1 MKICLHKFM
10 ELVRID
16 YSDPDND
23 VFWSLEI
30 SNGRILM
37 GKDKKRNK
45 SRDMKHEIEKAK
57 KAAGERVPSD
67 ASSEPT
73 PVLNSVPQFP
83 WEDVPGDNS
92 SEPTPIF
99 NRELINVLMPDP
111 EHVPSDDSSE
121 PTPVLN
127 SVPQFPWEDVPGDNS
142 SEQSWLL
149 TPEMDSPWNGA
160 FSYADFELDPSW

>member
-16 YSDPDND
+16 YHDPDNH
-23 VFWSLEI
+23 VVWSLKI

-57 KAAGERVPSD
+57 KAAGERVPGDNSSEPTPIFNPELRNVLRPDPEHVPSD

-73 PVLNSVPQFP
+73 PVLNSVPQSP
-83 WEDVPGDNS
+83 WD
-92 SEPTPIF
+92 
-99 NRELINVLMPDP
+99 
-111 EHVPSDDSSE
+111 H
-121 PTPVLN
+121 
-127 SVPQFPWEDVPGDNS
+127 VPGDNS

-160 FSYADFELDPSW
+160 FDYADFELDPSW

>member
-10 ELVRID
+10 ELVGID
-16 YSDPDND
+16 YRDPDNH
-23 VFWSLEI
+23 VVWSLKI

-37 GKDKKRNK
+37 GKDKERNK

-92 SEPTPIF
+92 SE
-99 NRELINVLMPDP
+99 
-111 EHVPSDDSSE
+111 
-121 PTPVLN
+121 
-127 SVPQFPWEDVPGDNS
+127 
-142 SEQSWLL
+142 QSWLL

-160 FSYADFELDPSW
+160 FDYADFELDPSW